1 MFPSGNSTDSTNH
14 GEDDHEKH
22 LAEGLAVG
30 IGKGNMVMFLMFLKQ
45 LQEDSPWCYKS
56 LTFHWTK
63 GTYTGWLWGYITAY
77 GGYDL
82 LIPHGYTHKDHR
94 WHLEVEESISFSH
107 ETQRVSTTRCSLSG

>member
-45 LQEDSPWCYKS
+45 LQELLP
-56 LTFHWTK
+56 L
-63 GTYTGWLWGYITAY
+63 GILVWLWKI
-77 GGYDL
+77 
-82 LIPHGYTHKDHR
+82 
-94 WHLEVEESISFSH
+94 H
-107 ETQRVSTTRCSLSG
+107 ENCSLSIGQ